1 MQMQSLAATYYAIE
15 FPTFGEIVGVSMD
28 PRVQW
33 ISLALGKT
41 TFMSLAL
48 PLPGKWLIY
57 FLNKVKLASNS
68 EPLARNKI

>member
-1 MQMQSLAATYYAIE
+1 MQMQSPAATYYAIE

-48 PLPGKWLIY
+48 PLPGK
-57 FLNKVKLASNS
+57 
-68 EPLARNKI
+68 